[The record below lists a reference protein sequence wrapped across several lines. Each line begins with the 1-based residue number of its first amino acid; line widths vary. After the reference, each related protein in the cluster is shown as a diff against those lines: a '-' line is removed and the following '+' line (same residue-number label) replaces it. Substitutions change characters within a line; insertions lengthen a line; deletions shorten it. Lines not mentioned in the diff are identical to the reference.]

1 MRKLIQ
7 ILKTIWCNLFGK
19 KTNSSVETI
28 TYELVETEMD
38 KEHFR
43 QGIRILGGKY
53 NRVIVTTSPKVQ
65 FKEDNGV
72 MKLMF
77 DYVIEYQPDELEVD
91 HNELR
96 QVVGD
101 IILEIIYKDNNAP
114 RTTDSQ
120 HLS

>member
-7 ILKTIWCNLFGK
+7 ILKTIWNNLFGK
-19 KTNSSVETI
+19 KTNSSVDTV

-43 QGIRILGGKY
+43 QGIRIIGGKY

-65 FKEDNGV
+65 FKEDNGQ
-72 MKLMF
+72 MKLLF
-77 DYVIEYQPDELEVD
+77 DYVIEYHPDGLEIN
-91 HNELR
+91 HQELR

-114 RTTDSQ
+114 GTTDS
-120 HLS
+120 